1 MASDDS
7 SMRILVAGSDSV
19 DAGKTTFTTGLLDG
33 LDAVGFKPRAG
44 NDYWFDNDDYRR
56 AIDASRIYGK
66 DAKRLAEASTGAFQ
80 PEDLNPIHR
89 LWRPSPG
96 PDTGLVG
103 AAHRQFV
110 LDRVG
115 ESFVVNAR
123 AEVPDSAR
131 ERLPLDDAPM
141 IDSLAELNEVT
152 RRLHLPMLDGFADRI
167 RGVETETGTV
177 VVESYGDV
185 AVPIRDLSFDAVAVV
200 EPGRMRAYDGERFL
214 RACEVAGG
222 SPRDGQ
228 LEVHTPEVTDLADPK
243 ATATLPA
250 LPNAD
255 RRDPAA
261 VARAYAEAHDE
272 LVAVAER

>member
-1 MASDDS
+1 
-7 SMRILVAGSDSV
+7 MRILVAGGARV
-19 DAGKTTFTTGLLDG
+19 DAGKTTFTSGLLDRLG
-33 LDAVGFKPRAG
+33 AVGFKPRAG
-44 NDYWFDNDDYRR
+44 NDYWFDHDDYRR
-56 AIDASRIYGK
+56 AVEAGRLYGK
-66 DAKRLAEASTGAFQ
+66 DAERLADASAGSFA
-80 PEDLNPIHR
+80 PEDLNPVHR

-103 AAHRQFV
+103 AAHRRFV

-115 ESFVVNAR
+115 ESFAVNAR
-123 AEVPDSAR
+123 AEVPESAR
-131 ERLPLDDAPM
+131 EHLPLDDAPTVA
-141 IDSLAELNEVT
+141 SVAELNELT

-167 RGVETETGTV
+167 REVEAEAESGAA

-200 EPGRMRAYDGERFL
+200 EPGRMRAYDGDRFL

-228 LEVHTPEVTDLADPK
+228 LEVRTPDVTDLADPK

-250 LPNAD
+250 LSDAD
-255 RRDPAA
+255 RKNPEVVARSYAAAYDDLLA
-261 VARAYAEAHDE
+261 VAD
-272 LVAVAER
+272 